1 MGTKQMRGYWK
12 EEDKVDVDNGAK
24 VKRRAGV
31 DCIMEVVR
39 EKKKKMVWIVR
50 LDQGSIRKWR
60 IPVEGNDQEK
70 Y

>member
-39 EKKKKMVWIVR
+39 GEKNTWFGLIVR
-50 LDQGSIRKWR
+50 LDQGSIKKM
-60 IPVEGNDQEK
+60 ENTS
-70 Y
+70 

>member
-1 MGTKQMRGYWK
+1 MGTTQMRGCWK

-39 EKKKKMVWIVR
+39 EKKKKKNG
-50 LDQGSIRKWR
+50 LDSKIRSG
-60 IPVEGNDQEK
+60 ID
-70 Y
+70 

>member
-39 EKKKKMVWIVR
+39 EKKNG
-50 LDQGSIRKWR
+50 LDSKIRSG
-60 IPVEGNDQEK
+60 ID
-70 Y
+70 

>member
-12 EEDKVDVDNGAK
+12 EEDNVDVDNGAK

-39 EKKKKMVWIVR
+39 EKKKKWF
-50 LDQGSIRKWR
+50 G
-60 IPVEGNDQEK
+60 
-70 Y
+70 